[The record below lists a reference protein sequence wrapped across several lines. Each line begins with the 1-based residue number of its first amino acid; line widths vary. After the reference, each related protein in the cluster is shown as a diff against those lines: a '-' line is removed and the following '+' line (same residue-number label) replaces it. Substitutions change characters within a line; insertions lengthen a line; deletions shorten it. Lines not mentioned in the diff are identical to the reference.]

1 MNGPDYYI
9 PAVGLGCALAF
20 KLPSLLRAR
29 HDPLLRSVC
38 ALLANASAVF
48 FFAAPPTI
56 EQVNRVTGITNVS
69 APLVYCLLSAFSAS
83 CLVLIVNWRGGPA
96 EVTRR
101 VSRRWIVGYTA
112 VIVAITV
119 LFLLGDTPTERL
131 RDLDTYYART
141 PYVREMIVLY
151 LAALTVAGVAMTVL
165 CLRWSLRVSGWLRTG
180 LVVIVIG
187 YVFNLAYLATKFT
200 AVFARWAGGDL
211 DGLSTNAAPVLAS
224 VGALISAVGFCL
236 PLVGRRLT
244 DQWGTWATYRRLG
257 PLWRELRSVSPYGV
271 RPVRMSWW
279 TSAELLVTRR
289 EADIHDGLLSLH
301 PYFDARVRADAYKAA
316 VTGGGGPVGARA
328 VADAVMVTA
337 AVRARGA
344 DPEGAALQVAGA
356 SAPNIPSGE
365 EPRDLVGMSLAL
377 SRSPVV
383 AAARAAAAAPSGSGT
398 HEPTR

>member
-9 PAVGLGCALAF
+9 PAAAMGFALAF

-29 HDPLLRSVC
+29 RDPLLRSVC
-38 ALLANASAVF
+38 ALLALASAVF

-56 EQVNRVTGITNVS
+56 ERVNRITGITNVS

-101 VSRRWIVGYTA
+101 VSRRWIGGYTA
-112 VIVAITV
+112 VVVAIAV

-131 RDLDTYYART
+131 RDLDTYYVRT

-151 LAALTVAGVAMTVL
+151 LAALTVAGVGMTVL
-165 CLRWSLRVSGWLRTG
+165 CLRWSLRVRGWLRTG
-180 LVVIVIG
+180 LVVIVVG
-187 YVFNLAYLATKFT
+187 YLFNLAYLATKFT

-211 DGLSTNAAPVLAS
+211 DGLSTYAAPVLAS
-224 VGALISAVGFCL
+224 VGALVSAVGFCL

-244 DQWGTWATYRRLG
+244 DRWQNWATYRRLG
-257 PLWRELRSVSPYGV
+257 PLWHELRTVTPYGA
-271 RPVRMSWW
+271 RPVRMSWRA
-279 TSAELLVTRR
+279 SAELLVTRR
-289 EADIHDGLLSLH
+289 ESDIHDGLLGLR
-301 PYFDARVRADAYKAA
+301 PYFDAGVRADAYSAA
-316 VTGGGGPVGARA
+316 ATGGGDPVRAQA

-344 DPEGAALQVAGA
+344 DPDGAVLQVAGA
-356 SAPNIPSGE
+356 SAPDIPSGE

-383 AAARAAAAAPSGSGT
+383 AAARAAAVARSAGA